1 VGSSGHC
8 VVWRDPRESSSSRRF
23 GSHQRLDQNKP
34 GKLRHMALSH
44 PCFFFC
50 NTLPQVVNRDRP
62 GMEGNGEQTRKPPAG
77 ELPSKK
83 KTQKNTS
90 APSGSPAQRSALPA
104 QAVRGLRS
112 ESEAFLVA
120 KQVRKEQNMGA
131 LVVETVNRF
140 PATRGWRISVRPSLN
155 IFIGLPCRPKTENNE
170 AARKVG
176 EYSRRGSGRCCPQGT
191 RVAQSRTNPKEENNK
206 TYQCSP
212 YRGSVTLGGDPPPIL
227 LSGVGITLWS
237 GARG

>member
-1 VGSSGHC
+1 MH
-8 VVWRDPRESSSSRRF
+8 WRDSGWDHLAIVLSGETEENVLPVAASEATS
-23 GSHQRLDQNKP
+23 GSIKFSGQTEAH
-34 GKLRHMALSH
+34 GAL
-44 PCFFFC
+44 PPLFFFC
-50 NTLPQVVNRDRP
+50 NTLPQVVNRDRS

-83 KTQKNTS
+83 NTHKNTS

-206 TYQCSP
+206 RHYCSP
-212 YRGSVTLGGDPPPIL
+212 YRGSVTLGGDPPIP
-227 LSGVGITLWS
+227 LSGVG
-237 GARG
+237 ARG